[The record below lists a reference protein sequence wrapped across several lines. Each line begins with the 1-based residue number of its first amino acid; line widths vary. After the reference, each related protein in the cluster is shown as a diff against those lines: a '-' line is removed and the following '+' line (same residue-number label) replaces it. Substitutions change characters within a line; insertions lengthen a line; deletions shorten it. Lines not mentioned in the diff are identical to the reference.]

1 MSDEMTTIPLPLHLP
16 LPLVSVLGA
25 GTMGAGM
32 AQRLLDKGFVV
43 TVWNRTPGPAA
54 SLAEKGATVRAKPAE
69 AVGTAEVVITMLA
82 DADAVVDVMLR
93 RRTLEAMRPNA
104 TWVQM
109 ATIGVEATER
119 IAAEVQR
126 RRPDVAFVDAPVS
139 GSREPARNGRLLILA
154 SGPDNSHDSANTVFS
169 ALGQRTVWLG
179 RAGQGSRMKLVLNT
193 WLAFE
198 IEAAAEASA
207 LAERLGIP
215 YTVLADAVIGG
226 PLASATALTK
236 LAKMERG
243 DYSADFPL
251 QWAVKDVDLALAASG
266 RETTPVVTAIAE
278 RWRKLVAEGKGNL
291 DISAARLGLDERPE
305 GNDPDRAGSTQTAA
319 A

>member
-1 MSDEMTTIPLPLHLP
+1 MSEATTKNQLP
-16 LPLVSVLGA
+16 LPLVALLGV

-32 AQRLLDKGFVV
+32 AQRLIDKGFVV
-43 TVWNRTPGPAA
+43 TAWNRTPGPAA
-54 SLAEKGATVRAKPAE
+54 SLAQQGAIVRARPAE
-69 AVGTAEVVITMLA
+69 AVDAAEVVITMLA
-82 DADAVVDVMLR
+82 NADAIEDVMLR
-93 RRTLEAMRPNA
+93 KRALEALRPNA
-104 TWVQM
+104 TWAQM

-154 SGPDNSHDSANTVFS
+154 SGSDRSHDAVDRVFS
-169 ALGQRTVWLG
+169 ALGQRTLWLG
-179 RAGQGSRMKLVLNT
+179 EAGAGSRLKLVLNT

-207 LAERLGIP
+207 IAERLGVRSS
-215 YTVLADAVIGG
+215 VLADAVIGG

-251 QWAVKDVDLALAASG
+251 QWALKDLDLALAASG
-266 RETTPVVTAIAE
+266 PETTPVVRAIAE
-278 RWRKLVAEGKGNL
+278 RWRRLVADGNGNL
-291 DISAARLGLDERPE
+291 DISAARLGLDDGPE
-305 GNDPDRAGSTQTAA
+305 INDPDRSGSAA
-319 A
+319 AA

>member
-1 MSDEMTTIPLPLHLP
+1 MSDETTNNPLPLP
-16 LPLVSVLGA
+16 LPLVAVLGA

-32 AQRLLDKGFVV
+32 AQRLRDKSFVV

-54 SLAEKGATVRAKPAE
+54 SLAQRGAIVRAKPAE
-69 AVGTAEVVITMLA
+69 AVSAAEIVITMLA
-82 DADAVVDVMLR
+82 NADAIEDVMLR
-93 RRTLEAMRPNA
+93 RRTLDAMRANA
-104 TWVQM
+104 TWAQM
-109 ATIGVEATER
+109 GTIGVEATER
-119 IAAEVQR
+119 IAAEVER

-154 SGPDNSHDSANTVFS
+154 SGPDRSHDAVSTVFS

-179 RAGQGSRMKLVLNT
+179 AAGTGSRLKLVLNS

-207 LAERLGIP
+207 LSERLGIQ
-215 YTVLADAVIGG
+215 YNVLADAVIGG

-236 LAKMERG
+236 MAKMERG
-243 DYSADFPL
+243 DYSPDFPL
-251 QWAVKDVDLALAASG
+251 QWALKDLDLALAASG
-266 RETTPVVTAIAE
+266 PETTPVTMAIAE
-278 RWRKLVAEGKGNL
+278 RWRRLVAEGNGDL
-291 DISAARLGLDERPE
+291 DISAARFGLDDGSET
-305 GNDPDRAGSTQTAA
+305 NDPHPDRKGSAQPAA